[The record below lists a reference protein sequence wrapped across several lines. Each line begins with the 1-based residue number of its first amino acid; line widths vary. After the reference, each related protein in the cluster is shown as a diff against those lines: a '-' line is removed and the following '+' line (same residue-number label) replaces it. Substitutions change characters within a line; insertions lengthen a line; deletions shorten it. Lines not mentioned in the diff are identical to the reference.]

1 MLFTINKNL
10 LIDSF
15 LPQIIIL
22 IAMNLK
28 IFSMRFVDDCA
39 RNVCEVETWQLSP
52 IKLRL
57 QQHTSSEL
65 RIFFQVNKILI
76 GNKPKN
82 HPVFR
87 DGLPVIQVI
96 PVFWELL
103 DRQPIPQF
111 NSFIYFGVYTLYA
124 DVGQGDGAQPGHI
137 NTNVPLCLGKPTLIV
152 NSQTCPQPQ

>member
-28 IFSMRFVDDCA
+28 MISMRFVDDCA

-65 RIFFQVNKILI
+65 RIFFHVNKILI

-87 DGLPVIQVI
+87 DGLPGAGN
-96 PVFWELL
+96 LG
-103 DRQPIPQF
+103 
-111 NSFIYFGVYTLYA
+111 NSCILGTFGPAAHPLV
-124 DVGQGDGAQPGHI
+124 QKFHI
-137 NTNVPLCLGKPTLIV
+137 F
-152 NSQTCPQPQ
+152 